1 MLATDDD
8 LRVLITELVEMPA
21 ADTESQAARRLTVLE
36 EIKSAASA
44 AQAREAGRFD
54 ELRNADEVARKVPKA
69 RQGRGLSAEIGL
81 ARKASPQ
88 KGAQYL
94 GFARA
99 MNEMP
104 HTYAALQSGVLTEWR
119 ATILVRETGYLTRE
133 AREEIDR
140 RMCARPES
148 LIGKSDKQI
157 DADTKKH
164 AYELDPHAVVARA
177 AKAEKHRRV
186 TSRPAPDLMAN
197 VTALLPM
204 KQGVA
209 VYAALKRHADSVI
222 GGDDRTRDQIMAD
235 TLVERVT
242 GQATAQA
249 VPVAVKQV
257 VSTDSLLGLND
268 EVAEIP
274 GQGPIPA
281 AIARQMI
288 VDGLDLSETEAT
300 LRRLFARPEDGTLVS
315 MESRARAFPKGL
327 AHLVRVRD
335 RWCRT
340 AYCGNVIAEIDHAK
354 SHADGGATNVDN
366 ADGCCRT
373 HNRAKEM
380 PGWIYRAYRSD
391 RGHTMNVTTPTGDC
405 HSTTAPAAVGYRPG
419 EISRAE
425 IRFHQWLAVA

>member
-1 MLATDDD
+1 
-8 LRVLITELVEMPA
+8 MPA
-21 ADTESQAARRLTVLE
+21 ADTESQAAQRLTVLE
-36 EIKSAASA
+36 EIKSAATA
-44 AQAREAGRFD
+44 AQAREAGRLD
-54 ELRNADEVARKVPKA
+54 DLRNADEVARKVPKA

-99 MNEMP
+99 MTEMP
-104 HTYAALQSGVLTEWR
+104 HTMSALETGVLTEWR

-133 AREEIDR
+133 ARGEIDR
-140 RMCARPES
+140 RMCADPGS

-157 DADTKKH
+157 EAEAKKH
-164 AYELDPHAVVARA
+164 AYELDPHAVVGRA

-209 VYAALKRHADSVI
+209 VYAALKQHADSVV
-222 GGDDRTRDQIMAD
+222 GGDERTRDQIMAD
-235 TLVERVT
+235 TLVERIT
-242 GQATAQA
+242 GQAAAQA
-249 VPVAVKQV
+249 VPVAVDLV
-257 VSTDSLLGLND
+257 VSTDALLGLSD

-274 GQGPIPA
+274 GHGPIPA
-281 AIARQMI
+281 AMARQMI
-288 VDGLDLSETEAT
+288 VDGLDFAETETT
-300 LRRLFARPEDGTLVS
+300 LRRLFTRPDDGALVS
-315 MESRARAFPKGL
+315 MESRARAFPKAL

-335 RWCRT
+335 KWCRT
-340 AYCGNVIAEIDHAK
+340 AYCGNAIAEIDHARA
-354 SHADGGATNVDN
+354 HAEGGATSADN
-366 ADGCCRT
+366 ADGCCRV

-380 PGWIYRAYRSD
+380 PGWSYYVVESGGR
-391 RGHTMNVTTPTGDC
+391 HTMEVTTPTGGS
-405 HSTTAPAAVGYRPG
+405 HTTTAPAAIGHRPAT
-419 EISRAE
+419 ISRAE